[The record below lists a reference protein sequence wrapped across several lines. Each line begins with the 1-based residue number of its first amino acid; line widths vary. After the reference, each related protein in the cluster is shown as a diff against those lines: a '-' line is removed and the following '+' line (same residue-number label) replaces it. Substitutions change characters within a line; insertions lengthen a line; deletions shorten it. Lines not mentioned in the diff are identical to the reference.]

1 MPALFTAALFLLL
14 SYITFCNADD
24 NDEYAY
30 YIRRCSAGKS
40 TTTCEASTSG
50 PTRDVFDT
58 AFDFDDEDI
67 CENTNGVY
75 TSVIPIKN
83 DTSQG
88 NQDYEP
94 DENVYNTIQTNLN
107 CFGGYRGLLS
117 KQLMS

>member
-1 MPALFTAALFLLL
+1 MMWCIVKGFREQNIFRNSFLHDEGFLTEFKTSLFGN
-14 SYITFCNADD
+14 C
-24 NDEYAY
+24 
-30 YIRRCSAGKS
+30 
-40 TTTCEASTSG
+40 
-50 PTRDVFDT
+50 FDT
-58 AFDFDDEDI
+58 PS